1 MVRGFHYRF
10 YPSPEQQIALAKA
23 FGCARYVYNW
33 ALHLRSEAWQE
44 RQERV
49 SYNATSAALTKLKAT
64 PEVAWLN
71 EVSCVPVQQSLR
83 HLQTAFVNFWK
94 NGAQY
99 PMFKKK
105 ENRQSVEFTRSGFQ
119 WENGQLTGEDRQ
131 AEDSLVA
138 ELCGRSHHGTR

>member
-1 MVRGFHYRF
+1 M
-10 YPSPEQQIALAKA
+10 
-23 FGCARYVYNW
+23 
-33 ALHLRSEAWQE
+33 
-44 RQERV
+44 
-49 SYNATSAALTKLKAT
+49 
-64 PEVAWLN
+64 
-71 EVSCVPVQQSLR
+71 SCVPVQQSLR

-99 PMFKKK
+99 PTFKKK

>member
-1 MVRGFHYRF
+1 MVRGFQYRF

-33 ALHLRSEAWQE
+33 AFHLRSEAWQE

-71 EVSCVPVQQSLR
+71 EVSCVPVQQSR
-83 HLQTAFVNFWK
+83 AICKRRSSTSGRTAHNTRRS
-94 NGAQY
+94 
-99 PMFKKK
+99 KK

-119 WENGQLTGEDRQ
+119 WENGQLTGADRQ
-131 AEDSLVA
+131 AKDSLVA
-138 ELCGRSHHGTR
+138 ELRG